1 MNREFLEHYERELQL
16 LYEQSRDFAAEY
28 PGIAERLGGLTEE
41 QMDPGLAG
49 LLEGTA
55 FLAARVQ
62 LKIKSEFG
70 EFTSALLDQLLP
82 NYLAPTPS
90 AVLVQAV
97 PQYENASLIKGL
109 RFPAGVYLD
118 AAYVERERRVSC
130 RYRLGSE
137 LTLWPLRIERAQ
149 YHPGPAPLHALGLE
163 TLPDTAAGLQLSILN
178 RTTRPERD
186 APGSAPAGAPLESL
200 AIDVLPV
207 HLAGSAADANAL
219 YEQLF
224 AHCRRITIRYETADG
239 EAHYRLL
246 PADALQQLGFEEPD
260 RLMPGDERVFTGFEL
275 LREYFVFPAKF
286 RGFRLAGLRKALRGI
301 AASRADL
308 IFEMDQAAPRLAA
321 VVNADA
327 FALYAAPAS
336 NLFEMTCGRIPLSRN
351 QHEYQ
356 IVPDR
361 SRTLDFEAH
370 RVIEVFA
377 HYPGRKDKVPVL
389 PLYSLPE
396 GGVRADNAL
405 YYTIRRM
412 PRLPTERERRFG
424 SPSSYVGTETFI
436 SIFEPAG
443 LDDGDRVKEISVRAL
458 VSNRHLPELLP
469 VGETG
474 ADFRLTDDTAISLRC
489 IAGPSAPKDSV
500 VHRDRKE
507 RETARPGPIMWR
519 LLNLLSLSHLGLVDR
534 PDARA
539 GGLREMLA
547 LFADISDTFAER
559 QVRGI
564 VGIKSR
570 PIVRHLRQANGFNA
584 ARGVEIT
591 VTFDEK
597 AFEGTGVMILGAVL
611 DRFFAEYASI
621 NSFTE
626 TVIAS
631 SQRGT
636 VMRWPPRS
644 GLGGVL

>member
-1 MNREFLEHYERELQL
+1 MNREFLEHYERELRL

-28 PGIAERLGGLTEE
+28 PGIADRLGGLTEE
-41 QMDPGLAG
+41 QMDPGLVG

-55 FLAARVQ
+55 FMAARVQ

-90 AVLVQAV
+90 AVLVQAL
-97 PQYENASLIKGL
+97 PQFDNANLAKGL
-109 RFPAGVYLD
+109 RFQAGAYFD
-118 AAYVERERRVSC
+118 AVYVERERRVSC
-130 RYRLGSE
+130 RYRLGSD
-137 LTLWPLRIERAQ
+137 LTVWPLQIERAI
-149 YHPGPAPLHALGLE
+149 YHPGPVPLHALGLD
-163 TLPDTAAGLQLSILN
+163 TLPDTLAGLQITLFH

-186 APGSAPAGAPLESL
+186 TPGTPPAGAPIGTL
-200 AIDVLPV
+200 AIDALPI
-207 HLAGSAADANAL
+207 HLASNAADAGAL

-224 AHCRRITIRYETADG
+224 AHCRRLSLRYETPDG
-239 EAHYRLL
+239 EVHFRSVPL
-246 PADALQQLGFEEPD
+246 DALQQIGFEETD
-260 RLMPGDERVFTGFEL
+260 QMLPGDDRVFRGFET
-275 LREYFVFPAKF
+275 LREYFAFPAKF
-286 RGFRLAGLRKALRGI
+286 RGFRLAGLGTAMAGI
-301 AASRADL
+301 PVSRVDL
-308 IFEMDQAAPRLAA
+308 LFELDQAAPRLAA
-321 VVNADA
+321 VVGPES

-336 NLFEMTCGRIPLSRN
+336 NLFEMACARIPLARN

-356 IVPDR
+356 VVPDR

-370 RVIEVFA
+370 RIIEVFA

-389 PLYSLPE
+389 PLYSLPK
-396 GGVRADNAL
+396 GGVRAENAL
-405 YYTIRRM
+405 YYTVRRM

-424 SPSSYVGTETFI
+424 SQSSYAGTETFI

-443 LDDGDRVKEISVRAL
+443 LDDSERVKEISIRAL
-458 VSNRHLPELLP
+458 VSNRHLTELLP
-469 VGETG
+469 VGEAG
-474 ADFRLTDDTAISLRC
+474 ADFRLTDDTAIPLKC
-489 IAGPSAPKDSV
+489 IAGPTPPRDSV

-507 RETARPGPIMWR
+507 RDTARPGPIMWR
-519 LLNLLSLSHLGLVDR
+519 LLNFLSLSHLGLVDR

-547 LFADISDTFAER
+547 LFADISDAFTER

-564 VGIKSR
+564 AGVASR
-570 PIVRHLRQANGFNA
+570 PVVRHLRQANGFNA

-597 AFEGTGVMILGAVL
+597 AYEGTGIMVVGAVL

-621 NSFTE
+621 NSFTQ

-631 SQRGT
+631 THRSL